1 MSFTNKTIEN
11 LEFPGGAVFR
21 TQSFHKDL
29 TSYTAWLGKKKKR
42 DNKYLRGLKRQIPR
56 EV

>member
-29 TSYTAWLGKKKKR
+29 TSYTAWLGKKR
-42 DNKYLRGLKRQIPR
+42 DNKNLRGLKRQIPR